1 MIIFSVI
8 FIVPLLI
15 AIGAFLFSKEICWKE
30 MLCIVGVQFVIALI
44 SALLCYYS
52 NVSDVEVWNG
62 TIVSKKQ
69 EWVSCTHSYQCNCR
83 TECSGTGKNRTCS
96 TVCDTCY
103 EHLND
108 WDWVAYTSNNE
119 RINIDRIDR
128 RGSHE
133 PPRWTAIKIGE
144 PSSIEHGYTN
154 YIKGSPDTLFRNKGL
169 KEKYKEYIPKYP
181 RVHDYYKINRVL
193 KIGNINIDN
202 SFNDEI
208 SILNSKVGPLKQ
220 ANIIVIFAEGLPRE
234 YFYAI
239 QEDWLGGK
247 KNDIVIVI
255 GVKNNKPEWSEVMA
269 WSKNELFQV
278 SLEEDIESLESIS
291 SYNLLNI
298 IKENIMNHFERKPM
312 KDFEYLK
319 SSITPSGLQ
328 WTISLIIGFLISIG
342 MSIFFHV
349 NEVFPEYRSYNKIR
363 FRKTKRSFKSRI
375 NF

>member
-1 MIIFSVI
+1 
-8 FIVPLLI
+8 
-15 AIGAFLFSKEICWKE
+15 
-30 MLCIVGVQFVIALI
+30 
-44 SALLCYYS
+44 
-52 NVSDVEVWNG
+52 
-62 TIVSKKQ
+62 
-69 EWVSCTHSYQCNCR
+69 
-83 TECSGTGKNRTCS
+83 
-96 TVCDTCY
+96 
-103 EHLND
+103 
-108 WDWVAYTSNNE
+108 
-119 RINIDRIDR
+119 
-128 RGSHE
+128 
-133 PPRWTAIKIGE
+133 
-144 PSSIEHGYTN
+144 
-154 YIKGSPDTLFRNKGL
+154 
-169 KEKYKEYIPKYP
+169 
-181 RVHDYYKINRVL
+181 
-193 KIGNINIDN
+193 
-202 SFNDEI
+202 
-208 SILNSKVGPLKQ
+208 
-220 ANIIVIFAEGLPRE
+220 VIFAEGLPRE